1 MNSFDVEFC
10 NKEFKFIEYINV
22 CEADLYA
29 EIEIFV
35 SQVHYQGQ
43 SKVMFK
49 LPHPL
54 NFNIYRLSIS
64 ILPIISTTSSK
75 FLEQI
80 KVCLVYLNVQIIKMV
95 DILK

>member
-10 NKEFKFIEYINV
+10 NKEFTFIEYINV

-29 EIEIFV
+29 AIKIFV

-54 NFNIYRLSIS
+54 NFNI
-64 ILPIISTTSSK
+64 II
-75 FLEQI
+75 
-80 KVCLVYLNVQIIKMV
+80 IITRMGWCPRTGVRAAQFANLQRIEFTKSNPP
-95 DILK
+95 LKLKQ

>member
-10 NKEFKFIEYINV
+10 NKEFTFIEYINV

-29 EIEIFV
+29 EIKLFV
-35 SQVHYQGQ
+35 SQDHYQGQ

-54 NFNIYRLSIS
+54 NFNI
-64 ILPIISTTSSK
+64 IIM
-75 FLEQI
+75 
-80 KVCLVYLNVQIIKMV
+80 IITLTF
-95 DILK
+95 IA

>member
-1 MNSFDVEFC
+1 MNSLDIEFC

-29 EIEIFV
+29 AIKIFV

-54 NFNIYRLSIS
+54 NFNIIIITRPTVLHCQAPLSTRL
-64 ILPIISTTSSK
+64 
-75 FLEQI
+75 
-80 KVCLVYLNVQIIKMV
+80 
-95 DILK
+95 

>member
-22 CEADLYA
+22 FEADLYA

-49 LPHPL
+49 LPHYSGEA
-54 NFNIYRLSIS
+54 FKKSGIF
-64 ILPIISTTSSK
+64 TS
-75 FLEQI
+75 
-80 KVCLVYLNVQIIKMV
+80 
-95 DILK
+95 D

>member
-10 NKEFKFIEYINV
+10 NKEFTFIEYINV

-29 EIEIFV
+29 EIKLFV
-35 SQVHYQGQ
+35 SQDHYQGQ

-64 ILPIISTTSSK
+64 ILPIISTTYNK
-75 FLEQI
+75 Q
-80 KVCLVYLNVQIIKMV
+80 
-95 DILK
+95 

>member
-29 EIEIFV
+29 AIKIFV

-54 NFNIYRLSIS
+54 NFNI
-64 ILPIISTTSSK
+64 IIM
-75 FLEQI
+75 
-80 KVCLVYLNVQIIKMV
+80 IITLTF
-95 DILK
+95 IA